1 MDLITS
7 HKANSSAILAILL
20 LVLSTTMPVSNV
32 QAQTIDTTG
41 MYSKLNLNDLQGKWR
56 QDHFSY
62 LPCFDGDGIKSYQ
75 YFDST
80 GEFGVMELEVIKNK
94 AYLTTPTLDHELL
107 MVSIDTF
114 SARCVLELKSPQKI
128 FKKKSYLFFITSFE
142 DKEMILGDI
151 DYFNCREKNY
161 FSQHTNYH
169 MKLNDESN
177 N

>member
-1 MDLITS
+1 MDPRTI
-7 HKANSSAILAILL
+7 HKAYPSAIIAFLL
-20 LVLSTTMPVSNV
+20 LVLATTMPVSIL
-32 QAQTIDTTG
+32 QAQTLDTTG
-41 MYSKLNLNDLQGKWR
+41 MYSKLTLSDLQGKWK

-62 LPCFDGDGIKSYQ
+62 LPCFDGDSIKSYQ

-80 GEFGVMELEVIKNK
+80 GKFGVMELEIKKNK
-94 AYLTTPTLDHELL
+94 AYLTTPTLDRELL

-114 SARCVLELKSPQKI
+114 SARCVLELKSPRKI

-151 DYFNCREKNY
+151 DYFNCRDKNY
-161 FSQHTNYH
+161 FSQHTKYH